1 MEQVQKKRLNDFGK
15 KGWAIVIFTLFIYLF
30 SSVPNDTLNVTAE
43 FFARHLGMQTSNALL
58 VFSAVGGFA
67 GVAVSLIFGWIISKC
82 GVKYPSLILFLVYG
96 VLWLI
101 NGQINSFVMYGIVVT
116 ALTAFSNT
124 INLITTQQIMNN
136 WFPKKKGIAL
146 GWATAGMPISGA
158 VMVAVF
164 QKLILGVNLSAPFF
178 LMFAICIVMA
188 LLFGFWFKNYPEEA
202 GAYPDNER
210 ISEEERAKNLDAFSN
225 YRSPFTVGR
234 LLRTGQFWLIVVIFG
249 FLFMGLVGLLSQMVP
264 RLMVVGLDQNG
275 AILWLTIASLVGIPM
290 SYVWGLVDQKFGTKR
305 TVVLFALLWT
315 VMMALSAAGA
325 GAGSLTVSVAS
336 VVFLSCLHGGM
347 ANLMPSLIIQIFGR
361 YDFAQ
366 ANKLVV
372 PFVVGIRCAS
382 LIVIPLI
389 LELAGVGNEGAGY
402 RNVFLVFT
410 VLSLIS
416 LLAAVILKDRTIG
429 RAD

>member
-1 MEQVQKKRLNDFGK
+1 M
-15 KGWAIVIFTLFIYLF
+15 
-30 SSVPNDTLNVTAE
+30 PNDTLNVTAE
-43 FFARHLGMQTSNALL
+43 FFALHLGMQTSNALL

-67 GVAVSLIFGWIISKC
+67 GVAVSLIFGWIISKYR
-82 GVKYPSLILFLVYG
+82 VKRPSAILFLIYG
-96 VLWLI
+96 VLWLV
-101 NGQINSFVMYGIVVT
+101 NGQVNSFLMYGLVVT
-116 ALTAFSNT
+116 LLTAFSNPL
-124 INLITTQQIMNN
+124 NLITTQQIMNN
-136 WFPKKKGIAL
+136 WFPKKKGVAL

-164 QKLILGVNLSAPFF
+164 QKMILGIDLSAPFY
-178 LMFAICIVMA
+178 LMFAICIAMA
-188 LLFGFWFKNYPEEA
+188 LLFALWFKNYPEEA
-202 GAYPDNER
+202 GAYPDNEP
-210 ISEEERAKNLDAFSN
+210 ISEEEQRKNLVLISS

-234 LLRTGQFWLIVVIFG
+234 LFRTGQFWLIIVIFG

-290 SYVWGLVDQKFGTKR
+290 SYVWGVIDQKIGTKR
-305 TVVLFALLWT
+305 AVMVFALLWT
-315 VMMALSAAGA
+315 VMMALSAV
-325 GAGSLTVSVAS
+325 GSGLNSLSVSIIS

-366 ANKLVV
+366 ANKLIT
-372 PFVVGIRCAS
+372 PIVVGIRCAS

-389 LELAGVGNEGAGY
+389 LEIAGVGNEAVGY

-416 LLAAVILKDRTIG
+416 FLASVILKSRTIG
-429 RAD
+429 RTD